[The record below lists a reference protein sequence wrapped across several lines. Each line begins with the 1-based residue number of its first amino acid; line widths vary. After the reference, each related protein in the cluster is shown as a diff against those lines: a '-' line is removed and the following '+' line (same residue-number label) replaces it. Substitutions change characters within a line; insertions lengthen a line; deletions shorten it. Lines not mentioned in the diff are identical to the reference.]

1 MDRAEI
7 AIPIEMTTKK
17 PSSQANGW
25 RNCVV
30 RNLEVNPNKLRI
42 KVVSQ
47 LMPQLAHVASCG
59 WWRDDGDTPPTTTTR
74 HLGELWHKLCHQQCS

>member
-1 MDRAEI
+1 MDRAEF

-42 KVVSQ
+42 KVTLQ
-47 LMPQLAHVASCG
+47 LVA
-59 WWRDDGDTPPTTTTR
+59 
-74 HLGELWHKLCHQQCS
+74 